1 MEGDKVVVEGTESN
15 WEDLPRSVLQGTVLG
30 GIFFTLYMND
40 IVVSAFLRQFV
51 DSTKNANILRDSI
64 KTHHFFFILFLLFRQ

>member
-40 IVVSAFLRQFV
+40 IVVSAFL
-51 DSTKNANILRDSI
+51 
-64 KTHHFFFILFLLFRQ
+64 